1 MVNNSENA
9 TILVVDDT
17 EQNVRLLAHVLK
29 KEGYEI
35 LAAFSGKD
43 ALELVEKKKPEI
55 ILLDVMMPDMNGF
68 EVCRALKKKASTRD
82 IPVIFLSALSE
93 IDSKVKGFKAGGVD
107 YITKPFQREE
117 VLARIDLHV
126 RLTRLQ
132 NQLEEKIE
140 ALQEREERLNELNRQ
155 KDDLMRV
162 VSHDIRNPVTGI
174 IGVAQLLKES
184 HDSLSEDDQVTMFQT
199 IEDSGRKIQK
209 MVNDLLQKDVAEK
222 GIGRLKKEKVNLD
235 ELVNSVVKLH
245 QPTALT
251 KQISF
256 DLDLESKIQLDLD
269 RQKMD
274 QVLGN
279 LISNALKFTPD
290 GGVVSIRLQD
300 NSNDHVKIKISDNGI
315 GIPKEKL
322 ENLFND
328 TRNEIQR
335 AGTKGEEGSGIGLGI
350 IKQFTE
356 LHGGEVQVDSK
367 EGEGTT
373 FTIVLPK

>member
-43 ALELVEKKKPEI
+43 ALELVKKKKPEI

-68 EVCRALKKKASTRD
+68 EVCKALKKKASTRD

-132 NQLEEKIE
+132 NQLEEKID
-140 ALQEREERLNELNRQ
+140 ALQEREERLNELNRH

-184 HDSLSEDDQVTMFQT
+184 HDSLSEDDQITMFQT

-209 MVNDLLQKDVAEK
+209 LVNDLLQKDVAEK
-222 GIGRLKKEKVNLD
+222 GIGRLNKEKVSID

-279 LISNALKFTPD
+279 LVSNALKFTPD

-322 ENLFND
+322 ETLFSD
-328 TRNEIQR
+328 TENEIQR